1 VGIRHI
7 LTAPLHPQTNGK
19 LERYHMALGTV
30 TPDDV
35 LNRRRELIL
44 RRRKEVQL
52 QTIERHRPYNRTL
65 REFTLNSS

>member
-1 VGIRHI
+1 MGIRHI
-7 LTAPLHPQTNGK
+7 LIAPLHPQTNGK

-52 QTIERHRPYNRTL
+52 QTIERHRPYNSPLCHHQAIT
-65 REFTLNSS
+65 

>member
-44 RRRKEVQL
+44 QRRKEL

-65 REFTLNSS
+65 RELTLNSS